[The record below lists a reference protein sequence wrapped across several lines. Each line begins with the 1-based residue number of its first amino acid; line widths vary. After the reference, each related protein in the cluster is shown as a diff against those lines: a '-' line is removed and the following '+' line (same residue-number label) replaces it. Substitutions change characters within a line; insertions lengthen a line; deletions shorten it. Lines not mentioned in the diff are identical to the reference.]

1 MSVITRALLTA
12 VPALTTGFAALVATP
27 ASAQTPINYYVAVP
41 TAAPT
46 STRLITN
53 GTPWRWE
60 NAAFVS
66 SKAPQRDVILCAAV
80 AKRVGPLASF
90 TVAGK
95 AYDAEALAAC
105 NNHAK

>member
-1 MSVITRALLTA
+1 MSVITRAILA
-12 VPALTTGFAALVATP
+12 AAPALATGFAALLATP
-27 ASAQTPINYYVAVP
+27 ASAQLPINYYIAVP
-41 TAAPT
+41 TAAPA

-53 GTPWRWE
+53 GTAWRWE

-95 AYDAEALAAC
+95 AYDADALASC

>member
-1 MSVITRALLTA
+1 MSYLTRALSLA
-12 VPALTTGFAALVATP
+12 AIALPTSIAALP

-41 TAAPT
+41 AVAPT

-80 AKRVGPLASF
+80 AKRVGTLTSF
-90 TVAGK
+90 AVAGK
-95 AYDAEALAAC
+95 PYDAETLATC
-105 NNHAK
+105 NAHAK

>member
-1 MSVITRALLTA
+1 MSSITRAFLTA
-12 VPALTTGFAALVATP
+12 APALATGFAALVATS

-41 TAAPT
+41 AAAPAT
-46 STRLITN
+46 TRLITN

-60 NAAFVS
+60 NAAFVA

-80 AKRVGPLASF
+80 AKRAGPLASF

-95 AYDAEALAAC
+95 AYDADALAAC

>member
-1 MSVITRALLTA
+1 MSAITRAVLTA
-12 VPALTTGFAALVATP
+12 APALATGFAALIATP
-27 ASAQTPINYYVAVP
+27 VSAQLPANYYVAVP
-41 TAAPT
+41 AAAPA

-60 NAAFVS
+60 NAAFVA

-80 AKRVGPLASF
+80 AKRAGPLTSF

-95 AYDAEALAAC
+95 AYDGEALASC

>member
-1 MSVITRALLTA
+1 MSVITRAILA
-12 VPALTTGFAALVATP
+12 AAPAIATGFAALLATP
-27 ASAQTPINYYVAVP
+27 ASAQLPINYYIAVP
-41 TAAPT
+41 AAAPA

-53 GTPWRWE
+53 GTAWRWE

-90 TVAGK
+90 SVAGK
-95 AYDAEALAAC
+95 AYDADALAAC

>member
-1 MSVITRALLTA
+1 MSVITRAILA
-12 VPALTTGFAALVATP
+12 AAPALATGFAALLATP
-27 ASAQTPINYYVAVP
+27 ASAQLPINYYIAVP
-41 TAAPT
+41 AEAPT

>member
-1 MSVITRALLTA
+1 MSVTTRAILTA
-12 VPALTTGFAALVATP
+12 APAVATGLAALLATP
-27 ASAQTPINYYVAVP
+27 ASAQIPINYYVAVP
-41 TAAPT
+41 AAAPA

-53 GTPWRWE
+53 GRPWRWE
-60 NAAFVS
+60 NAAFVA

-80 AKRVGPLASF
+80 AKRAGPLASF

-95 AYDAEALAAC
+95 AYDADALAAC

>member
-1 MSVITRALLTA
+1 MSVITRAILTA
-12 VPALTTGFAALVATP
+12 VPALATGIAALVATP
-27 ASAQTPINYYVAVP
+27 ASAQLPVNYYVAVP
-41 TAAPT
+41 AAAPA

-53 GTPWRWE
+53 GTAWRWE
-60 NAAFVS
+60 NAAFVA

-80 AKRVGPLASF
+80 AKRAGPLASF
-90 TVAGK
+90 TVAGE